1 MKFRQ
6 FYAANQDYFINKKQ
20 ASHPLVQI
28 FYGMIFNLS
37 KQASIGNQFLA
48 ELRDVNAQKD
58 RMRFRRNLE
67 RLGEILAYELSKKLD
82 HHTIEVETPMGTA
95 QANVPSDRIVLA
107 SILRAGLPLH
117 QGLLNYF
124 DRADN
129 AFISAYRKHHK
140 DGTFEINLE
149 YVSCPDL
156 NDCVL
161 ILCDPML
168 ATGASIDIAL
178 QELKPF
184 GTPKATHI
192 VTAIA
197 ATAGLNY
204 IRRLHR
210 KAHLWMGAEDE
221 ELTAKSYIVPGLGDA
236 GDLSYGPKLQE

>member
-1 MKFRQ
+1 MT
-6 FYAANQDYFINKKQ
+6 
-20 ASHPLVQI
+20 
-28 FYGMIFNLS
+28 FNLS
-37 KQASIGNQFLA
+37 KQANIGNQFLA
-48 ELRDVNAQKD
+48 ELRDIKIQQD

-67 RLGEILAYELSKKLD
+67 RVGEILAYELSKKLD
-82 HHTIEVETPMGTA
+82 HRQIDVETPLGTA
-95 QANVPSDRIVLA
+95 VVDVPSDRIVLA

-124 DRADN
+124 DRAES

-161 ILCDPML
+161 IVCDPMV
-168 ATGASIDIAL
+168 ATGSSVDVTLREL
-178 QELKPF
+178 QPF
-184 GTPKATHI
+184 GTPKSIHI

-197 ATAGLNY
+197 ATAGLNH
-204 IRRLHR
+204 IKRMHRRVHI
-210 KAHLWMGAEDE
+210 WMGAEDE

-236 GDLSYGPKLQE
+236 GDLSFGPKVQE